1 MIKSPL
7 NYTGGKFK
15 LLPQLLPLFPK
26 ETEYTSF
33 VDLFCGGC
41 NVAVNI
47 HGKKVIA
54 NDYST
59 QLIDIYKYFQESGK
73 EQVYK
78 DIYEIINKYKLS
90 KTNKEGYLALRSEYN
105 KTKEIKLLYVLICF
119 SFNNQIRF
127 NGKGEF
133 NMPFGKDRS
142 SFNSALEER
151 LGLFIDG
158 IKDIQFVNR
167 SFEYVVIPEGSF
179 VYADCPYLI
188 STATYNEQG
197 GWTEEQ
203 ERLLLGRLSLLNK
216 QGIKFGL
223 SNVLEHKGKENTILK
238 EWAKQYNVHYLNKSY
253 ANCNYQTKDKTAKTV
268 EVFITNYETESK

>member
-1 MIKSPL
+1 MIKSPM
-7 NYTGGKFK
+7 NYTGGKYK
-15 LLPQLLPLFPK
+15 LLPQILPLFPK
-26 ETEYTSF
+26 ENEYTTF

-47 HGKKVIA
+47 KNKKVIA

-59 QLIDIYKYFQESGK
+59 QLIDIYEYFQEAGK

-78 DIYEIINKYKLS
+78 DIYETIDKYKLS

-127 NGKGEF
+127 NSKGDF
-133 NMPFGKDRS
+133 NMPFGTDRS

-158 IKDIQFVNR
+158 VRDIQFVNEN
-167 SFEYVVIPEGSF
+167 FCHAHIPDDSF
-179 VYADCPYLI
+179 VYMDPPYLI

-197 GWTEEQ
+197 GWTEEH
-203 ERLLLGRLSLLNK
+203 EHLLLESLDSFNERN
-216 QGIKFGL
+216 IKFAL
-223 SNVLEHKGKENTILK
+223 SNVLVHKGQENTILK
-238 EWAKQYNVHYLNKSY
+238 EWSKKYNVHFLNKRYDNCSY
-253 ANCNYQTKDKTAKTV
+253 QVKEKYQNETQ
-268 EVFITNYETESK
+268 EVLITNY

>member
-1 MIKSPL
+1 MIKSPM
-7 NYTGGKFK
+7 NYTGGKYK
-15 LLPQLLPLFPK
+15 LLPQILPLFPK
-26 ETEYTSF
+26 EDEYTTF

-47 HGKKVIA
+47 HGKPIIA

-59 QLIDIYKYFQESGK
+59 QLIDIYKYFQEAGK

-78 DIYEIINKYKLS
+78 DIYETIDKYKLS

-127 NGKGEF
+127 NSKGGY
-133 NMPFGKDRS
+133 NMPFGMDRS

-167 SFEYVVIPEGSF
+167 SFEHVAIPEGSF

-197 GWTEEQ
+197 GWTEKHEH
-203 ERLLLGRLSLLNK
+203 LLLESLDLFNERN
-216 QGIKFGL
+216 IKFAL
-223 SNVLEHKGKENTILK
+223 SNVLEHKGQENTILK
-238 EWAKQYNVHYLNKSY
+238 EWSKKYNVHFLNKRYDNCSY
-253 ANCNYQTKDKTAKTV
+253 QGKDKYQNETQ
-268 EVFITNYETESK
+268 EVLMTNY

>member
-41 NVAVNI
+41 NVAVNMP
-47 HGKKVIA
+47 HKDVIA

-59 QLIDIYKYFQESGK
+59 QLINIYKYFQTTGK

-78 DIYEIINKYKLS
+78 DIYEAIDKYKLS
-90 KTNKEGYLALRSEYN
+90 KINKEGYLALRAEYN
-105 KTKEIKLLYVLICF
+105 KTKDIKLLYVLICF

-127 NGKGEF
+127 NSQGDF
-133 NMPFGKDRS
+133 NMPFGTDRS

-158 IKDIQFVNR
+158 IKDIKFRNENFYHLHV
-167 SFEYVVIPEGSF
+167 PEGAMI
-179 VYADCPYLI
+179 YCDPPYLI

-197 GWTEEQ
+197 GWTEEH
-203 ERLLLGRLSLLNK
+203 EHLLLASLDMFNQK
-216 QGIKFGL
+216 GHKFGL
-223 SNVLEHKGKENTILK
+223 SNVFESKGKENIILK
-238 EWAKQYNVHYLNKSY
+238 EWAKKYNVHYLNNSY
-253 ANCNYQTKDKTAKTV
+253 ANCNYQTKNKTAKTV
-268 EVFITNYETESK
+268 EVLITNY

>member
-1 MIKSPL
+1 M
-7 NYTGGKFK
+7 NYTGGKYK
-15 LLPQLLPLFPK
+15 LLPQILPLFPK
-26 ETEYTSF
+26 EDKYTTF

-47 HGKKVIA
+47 RGKKVIA

-59 QLIDIYKYFQESGK
+59 QLIDIYKYFQEAGK

-78 DIYEIINKYKLS
+78 DIYETIDKYKLS

-127 NGKGEF
+127 NSKGGF
-133 NMPFGKDRS
+133 NMPFGMDRS

-167 SFEYVVIPEGSF
+167 SFEHVAIPEGSF

-197 GWTEEQ
+197 GWTEKHEH
-203 ERLLLGRLSLLNK
+203 LLLESLDLFNEWN
-216 QGIKFGL
+216 IKFAL
-223 SNVLEHKGKENTILK
+223 SNVLEHKGQENTILK
-238 EWAKQYNVHYLNKSY
+238 EWSKKYNVHFLNKRYDNCSY
-253 ANCNYQTKDKTAKTV
+253 QVKDKYQNETQ
-268 EVFITNYETESK
+268 EVLITNY

>member
-7 NYTGGKFK
+7 NYTGGKYK
-15 LLPQLLPLFPK
+15 LLPQILPLFPK
-26 ETEYTSF
+26 ENEYTTF

-47 HGKKVIA
+47 KNKPVVA

-59 QLIDIYKYFQESGK
+59 QLIDIYKYFQETGK

-78 DIYEIINKYKLS
+78 DIYETIDKYKLS
-90 KTNKEGYLALRSEYN
+90 KTNKEGYIALRSEYN
-105 KTKEIKLLYVLICF
+105 KTKDIKLLYVLICF

-127 NGKGEF
+127 NSKGGY
-133 NMPFGKDRS
+133 NMPFGTDRS

-158 IKDIQFVNR
+158 IKDIQFVNK
-167 SFEYVVIPEGSF
+167 SFELVTIHEGYF
-179 VYADCPYLI
+179 VYCDCPYLI

-197 GWTEEQ
+197 GWTEYHEH
-203 ERLLLGRLSLLNK
+203 LLLESLDLFNSR
-216 QGIKFGL
+216 GIKFAL
-223 SNVLEHKGKENTILK
+223 SNVLEHKGQENTILK
-238 EWAKQYNVHYLNKSY
+238 EWSKKYNIHLLNQRY
-253 ANCNYQTKDKTAKTV
+253 DNCNYQVKDKHQNKTQ
-268 EVFITNYETESK
+268 EVLITNY